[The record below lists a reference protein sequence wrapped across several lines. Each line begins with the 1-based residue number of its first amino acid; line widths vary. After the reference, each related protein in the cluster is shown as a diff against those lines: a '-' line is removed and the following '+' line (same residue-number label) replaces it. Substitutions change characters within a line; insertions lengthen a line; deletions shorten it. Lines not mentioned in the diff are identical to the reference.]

1 MFRLAARNF
10 AARNVNVA
18 ARSLVAPRLAL
29 AARSRFAPCAAFSAA
44 AGLSKEEITTRVLD
58 VLKSF
63 EKVDRSKVRIIQ
75 SALPANDISLTKCD
89 VDGSSRR
96 QRRSRRTLVWTVW
109 MRLKL

>member
-29 AARSRFAPCAAFSAA
+29 AARSRFAPCASFSAA

-63 EKVDRSKVRIIQ
+63 EKVERSKVRSIR
-75 SALPANDISLTKCD
+75 SASSVNAMLFANHD
-89 VDGSSRR
+89 VDE
-96 QRRSRRTLVWTVW
+96 
-109 MRLKL
+109 

>member
-18 ARSLVAPRLAL
+18 ARSVVAPRLAF
-29 AARSRFAPCAAFSAA
+29 AARSRFAPRAAFSAA

-63 EKVDRSKVRIIQ
+63 EKVDTSKVRSIL
-75 SALPANDISLTKCD
+75 SGDAVWCADC
-89 VDGSSRR
+89 DGS
-96 QRRSRRTLVWTVW
+96 V
-109 MRLKL
+109 